1 VRARIAPET
10 PVYVLSNA
18 LPMWAFYTTPPTGR
32 ARHGPLP
39 LARAARWSCRPG
51 VSQRA
56 GPPGRLRADEAATL
70 VGRWRARPIVG
81 LATGLR
87 KRDLAGLARSRPDSG
102 WVEGEVA
109 RIVAAGDHDECI
121 GTGCAS
127 GN

>member
-1 VRARIAPET
+1 
-10 PVYVLSNA
+10 
-18 LPMWAFYTTPPTGR
+18 MWAFYTTPPTGR

-87 KRDLAGLARSRPDSG
+87 KRDLAGLARSPPDSG
-102 WVEGEVA
+102 WVRAEGA
-109 RIVAAGDHDECI
+109 GTLAAGGRADVM
-121 GTGCAS
+121 GTGSAS
-127 GN
+127 DNELVVF

>member
-1 VRARIAPET
+1 MDEDVVHNRSMRRWAGVRYPRALCGRASPPET

-102 WVEGEVA
+102 WV
-109 RIVAAGDHDECI
+109 
-121 GTGCAS
+121 
-127 GN
+127 